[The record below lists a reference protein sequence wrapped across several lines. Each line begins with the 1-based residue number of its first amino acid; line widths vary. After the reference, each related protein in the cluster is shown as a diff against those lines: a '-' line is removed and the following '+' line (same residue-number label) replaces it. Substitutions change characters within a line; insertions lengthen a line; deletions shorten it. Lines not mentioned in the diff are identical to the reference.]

1 MLITKRQLDELRQY
15 KSTDIPITSLYL
27 NMDLAIYPR
36 EEYIK
41 NLKTLIRQAKENIE
55 KNSYSRD
62 AKFSLLEDLDK
73 ILKYI
78 EPIHEHSFKSIA
90 IFSSSRNNFFHSY
103 ELDDRLKD
111 MIVTDFL
118 PYTKPLFAYLRMVKR
133 YLVILMKK
141 DKIRVFEVF
150 GGNIEEE
157 LDLFKKIR
165 YPIRPNNYIFTN
177 ERKYYN
183 KIETEYRKFLREAS
197 EEVLDLF
204 MDKGA
209 DYVVIG
215 GNLTVGKDLYETL
228 HPYLKERF
236 ADYIDI
242 DFEAHE
248 RDILEKVKEV
258 NRVIIN
264 RMDDELIEEIKAE
277 LNKNGLAR
285 KGLKN
290 VLNALTYAAV
300 RVLAVEEGYMVP
312 GFMHKESGFLYM
324 DRSHY
329 DGNPEDLLPIS
340 DVINEAIDE
349 AINQGADIRIIR
361 EKGKMDELD
370 HIAALLRFKIPE

>member
-1 MLITKRQLDELRQY
+1 MLITKRQLDELRGY

-27 NMDLAIYPR
+27 NMDPAKYIK

-41 NLKTLIRQAKENIE
+41 NLKTLIRNAKENIE
-55 KNSYSRD
+55 KNGYSRD
-62 AKFSLLEDLDK
+62 ARFSLMEDFDK
-73 ILKYI
+73 ILKFI
-78 EPIHEHSFKSIA
+78 EPIKDHSFKSIA
-90 IFSSSRNNFFHSY
+90 VFSSSKNNFFQSY
-103 ELDDRLKD
+103 ELDDNLKD
-111 MIVTDFL
+111 MIVTDFV

-150 GGNIEEE
+150 GNNIEEE
-157 LDLFKKIR
+157 LDLFKKVR
-165 YPIRPNNYIFTN
+165 YPIRPNSYIFTN

-209 DYVVIG
+209 DFVVIG
-215 GNLTVGKDLYETL
+215 GNKTVGEDLYETL

-236 ADYIDI
+236 TDYIDI

-248 RDILEKVKEV
+248 RDILEKVREV
-258 NRVIIN
+258 NRRIIN
-264 RMDDELIEEIKAE
+264 KLDDELIQEIKAE
-277 LNKNGLAR
+277 LNKDGLAS

-290 VLNALTYAAV
+290 VLNALTIAAV

-312 GFMHKESGFLYM
+312 GFMHKESGFLYVNKE
-324 DRSHY
+324 DY
-329 DGNPEDLLPIS
+329 DGNPDDLIPTA
-340 DVINEAIDE
+340 DVINEAVDE

-361 EKGKMDELD
+361 EKGKMDELE
-370 HIAALLRFKIPE
+370 HIAALLRFKIPV